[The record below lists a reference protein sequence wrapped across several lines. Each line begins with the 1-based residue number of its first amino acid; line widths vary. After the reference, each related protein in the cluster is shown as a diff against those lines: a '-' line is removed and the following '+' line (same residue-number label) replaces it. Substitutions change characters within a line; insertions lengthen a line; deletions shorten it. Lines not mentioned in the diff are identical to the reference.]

1 MKGTDCT
8 FTVYSIS
15 PKAVCRE
22 NWNSAAITV
31 SANTNGRSS
40 CKTHTAIVK
49 EIKIVAKPAKRGGKN
64 YFVRVELVNGRSA
77 DVWCDKEVVELIQTC
92 TELGV
97 EPFKS
102 FTLERRTSEK
112 TGAEYIAVVLKM
124 FNDDEYF
131 YFLPRATNTI
141 VELLIAKAA
150 QDETATPA
158 KKG

>member
-1 MKGTDCT
+1 MILFNVGLFFFNDSRLPKG
-8 FTVYSIS
+8 
-15 PKAVCRE
+15 
-22 NWNSAAITV
+22 
-31 SANTNGRSS
+31 GRRFFFLAG
-40 CKTHTAIVK
+40 TGTASK
-49 EIKIVAKPAKRGGKN
+49 HGGKN
-64 YFVRVELVNGRSA
+64 HFVRVELVNGRSA

-150 QDETATPA
+150 KDDGA
-158 KKG
+158 KKA

>member
-1 MKGTDCT
+1 M
-8 FTVYSIS
+8 
-15 PKAVCRE
+15 E
-22 NWNSAAITV
+22 NLNKV
-31 SANTNGRSS
+31 
-40 CKTHTAIVK
+40 VK

-124 FNDDEYF
+124 FKRILLLSAPRNEYHC
-131 YFLPRATNTI
+131 R
-141 VELLIAKAA
+141 
-150 QDETATPA
+150 TAHC
-158 KKG
+158 KGGAGRNGNARKERLNYGKYQNSRRVSRHIRKSRGRLARSRYGFKV

>member
-1 MKGTDCT
+1 M
-8 FTVYSIS
+8 
-15 PKAVCRE
+15 E
-22 NWNSAAITV
+22 NLNKV
-31 SANTNGRSS
+31 D
-40 CKTHTAIVK
+40 
-49 EIKIVAKPAKRGGKN
+49 
-64 YFVRVELVNGRSA
+64 FVRVELVNGRSA

-131 YFLPRATNTI
+131 YRNEYHCRTAHCKGGAGRNGNARKERLNYGKHQNPRRVSRHIRKSRRRLARSRYGFK
-141 VELLIAKAA
+141 V
-150 QDETATPA
+150 
-158 KKG
+158 

>member
-1 MKGTDCT
+1 M
-8 FTVYSIS
+8 
-15 PKAVCRE
+15 E
-22 NWNSAAITV
+22 NLNKV
-31 SANTNGRSS
+31 
-40 CKTHTAIVK
+40 VK

-112 TGAEYIAVVLKM
+112 TGVEPFKSFTLERRTSEKTGAEYIAVVLKM

>member
-1 MKGTDCT
+1 M
-8 FTVYSIS
+8 
-15 PKAVCRE
+15 E
-22 NWNSAAITV
+22 NLNKV
-31 SANTNGRSS
+31 
-40 CKTHTAIVK
+40 VK

-112 TGAEYIAVVLKM
+112 TGALERRTSEKTGAEYIAVVLKM

>member
-1 MKGTDCT
+1 M
-8 FTVYSIS
+8 
-15 PKAVCRE
+15 E
-22 NWNSAAITV
+22 NLNKV
-31 SANTNGRSS
+31 
-40 CKTHTAIVK
+40 VK

-112 TGAEYIAVVLKM
+112 TGAEYIAVVQRIPLSNCSLQRRRRTKRQRPQRKVKLWQTPKSPQGIKAHTQKPQTARPFSLWFQSLK
-124 FNDDEYF
+124 
-131 YFLPRATNTI
+131 T
-141 VELLIAKAA
+141 
-150 QDETATPA
+150 
-158 KKG
+158 

>member
-1 MKGTDCT
+1 M
-8 FTVYSIS
+8 
-15 PKAVCRE
+15 E
-22 NWNSAAITV
+22 NLNKV
-31 SANTNGRSS
+31 
-40 CKTHTAIVK
+40 VK

-112 TGAEYIAVVLKM
+112 TGRNISPSFSKCSTM
-124 FNDDEYF
+124 
-131 YFLPRATNTI
+131 TNTFTFCPARQI
-141 VELLIAKAA
+141 PLSNCSLQRRRRTKRQRPQRKVKLWQTPKSPQGIKAHT
-150 QDETATPA
+150 QKPQTARPFSLWFQSLKA
-158 KKG
+158 

>member
-1 MKGTDCT
+1 M
-8 FTVYSIS
+8 
-15 PKAVCRE
+15 
-22 NWNSAAITV
+22 
-31 SANTNGRSS
+31 
-40 CKTHTAIVK
+40 
-49 EIKIVAKPAKRGGKN
+49 
-64 YFVRVELVNGRSA
+64 ELVNGRSA
-77 DVWCDKEVVELIQTC
+77 DVWCDKEVVDLIQTC

>member
-1 MKGTDCT
+1 M
-8 FTVYSIS
+8 
-15 PKAVCRE
+15 E
-22 NWNSAAITV
+22 NLNKV
-31 SANTNGRSS
+31 
-40 CKTHTAIVK
+40 VK
-49 EIKIVAKPAKRGGKN
+49 EIKIIAKPSKRGGKN
-64 YFVRVELVNGRSA
+64 HFVRVELINGRSA

-102 FTLERRTSEK
+102 FTLEKRTSEK
-112 TGAEYIAVVLKM
+112 NGAEYIAVVLKM

-150 QDETATPA
+150 KDEAATPTA
-158 KKG
+158 KKA

>member
-1 MKGTDCT
+1 M
-8 FTVYSIS
+8 
-15 PKAVCRE
+15 E
-22 NWNSAAITV
+22 NLNKV
-31 SANTNGRSS
+31 
-40 CKTHTAIVK
+40 VK

-124 FNDDEYF
+124 FMFNDDEYF

-150 QDETATPA
+150 KDESAA
-158 KKG
+158 NGKKA

>member
-1 MKGTDCT
+1 M
-8 FTVYSIS
+8 
-15 PKAVCRE
+15 E
-22 NWNSAAITV
+22 NLNKV
-31 SANTNGRSS
+31 
-40 CKTHTAIVK
+40 VK

-141 VELLIAKAA
+141 VELISQRRRRTKRQRPQRKVKLWQIPKFPQGIKAYTQKPQSA
-150 QDETATPA
+150 RPFSLWFQSLKA
-158 KKG
+158 

>member
-1 MKGTDCT
+1 M
-8 FTVYSIS
+8 
-15 PKAVCRE
+15 E
-22 NWNSAAITV
+22 NLNKV
-31 SANTNGRSS
+31 
-40 CKTHTAIVK
+40 VK

-124 FNDDEYF
+124 FNE
-131 YFLPRATNTI
+131 
-141 VELLIAKAA
+141 
-150 QDETATPA
+150 ATPA